1 MFQFGMINSTF
12 EHAYVLQPTDSTYR
26 VVLKMFNIDRSN
38 VQSRTRAPIEE
49 KILEESNS

>member
-12 EHAYVLQPTDSTYR
+12 EHVYVLQPADSTYR
-26 VVLKMFNIDRSN
+26 VVLKMFNMNRSN